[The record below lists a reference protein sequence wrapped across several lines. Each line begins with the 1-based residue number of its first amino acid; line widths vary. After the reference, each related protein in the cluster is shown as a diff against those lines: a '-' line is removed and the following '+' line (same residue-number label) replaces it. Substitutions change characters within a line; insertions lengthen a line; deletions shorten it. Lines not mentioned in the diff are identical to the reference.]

1 MNLFRY
7 GGLSDPTVYA
17 DEHVRHLAY
26 THERVMA
33 RLIDALLEK
42 GDNKRAIDVAVL
54 WQREFPHASVPHN
67 ELALSLARAFYAGG
81 STERADAIL
90 DGLLCQSDQWLS
102 WMDTFSPERKASSS
116 HNVYRHLRL
125 MQLSLALAGE
135 YQRQSLMQSFTPKFI
150 RYAEQNKP
158 L

>member
-1 MNLFRY
+1 MEGRFTLCCDDR
-7 GGLSDPTVYA
+7 DTA
-17 DEHVRHLAY
+17 DKCVGALRGESPAEGVAAY
-26 THERVMA
+26 FLCR
-33 RLIDALLEK
+33 
-42 GDNKRAIDVAVL
+42 DVP
-54 WQREFPHASVPHN
+54 W
-67 ELALSLARAFYAGG
+67 
-81 STERADAIL
+81 I
-90 DGLLCQSDQWLS
+90 
-102 WMDTFSPERKASSS
+102 SPERKASSS